1 MGYAMS
7 DDTGSRELTRRA
19 AVKLLGIVAGLRVL
33 TGWREQ
39 TAAASQAPAVQ
50 PAARGAIVRT
60 VIEDVPADSIT
71 GVTLIHEHLSLHVA
85 APSLKFYDDVALM
98 TDEVKACAASG
109 VRCIVDAG
117 GRDLGRNI
125 DDLRTIATRSGMLIV
140 ACGGL
145 HLKSGYPPDT
155 FQKSEEQIAEDFHA
169 LAAAERWGAIGEM
182 GTGPMVPM
190 DRDERKVLRAAARL
204 HARTGLSIITH
215 TSDGCAQCALDQLDL
230 FESAGV
236 NPNRVVIGHLNEIKE
251 QPAAAPLAIA
261 KRGAYVGFD
270 HSGKP
275 DDPRADE
282 YTRTILAV
290 LDAGHEDRLCLSSDF
305 SNGKYLRRNG
315 GPGIDMIMTTAV
327 PRLRRAGVSDAIMH
341 KILVE
346 NPRRA
351 LAFVPKNA

>member
-1 MGYAMS
+1 MGV
-7 DDTGSRELTRRA
+7 G
-19 AVKLLGIVAGLRVL
+19 AGLGVL
-33 TGWREQ
+33 TGWHDQ
-39 TAAASQAPAVQ
+39 TAAASHTSNIQR
-50 PAARGAIVRT
+50 AASGSVVVRT
-60 VIEDVPADSIT
+60 VLEDVPPDSIT
-71 GVTLIHEHLSLHVA
+71 GVTLIHEHLSLHVD

-98 TDEVKACAASG
+98 TDEVKACAANG

-117 GRDLGRNI
+117 GRDLGRKI

-155 FQKSEEQIAEDFHA
+155 FQKTEEQIADDFHA

-182 GTGPMVPM
+182 GTGPAVPM

-236 NPNRVVIGHLNEIKE
+236 NPNRVVIGHLNEIKD
-251 QPAAAPLAIA
+251 QPTAAPLAIA
-261 KRGAYVGFD
+261 KRGAYMGFD

-290 LDAGHEDRLCLSSDF
+290 LDAGHEDRLCLSADF
-305 SNGKYLRRNG
+305 SNGKYLRKNG

-327 PRLRRAGVSDAIMH
+327 PRLRRAGVTDAIMH